1 MAETLSQPRM
11 LQNNAALATI
21 FHRMADCYGY
31 LGTQERFRTIAY
43 ENVSKILHNMKEDIA
58 QYATDL
64 KTLDDIGDIGES
76 IVVFPGAINSNI
88 MKNSGLD
95 APKSSTENKSM
106 KIWSSAKA
114 AQIIIDGMERNQ
126 YRVLVGKDATF
137 MDLLYRLKPRNA
149 AKLIYSKM

>member
-31 LGTQERFRTIAY
+31 LGTQERFRTSAY
-43 ENVSKILHNMKEDIA
+43 ENVSKILYNMKEDIA

-106 KIWSSAKA
+106 KI
-114 AQIIIDGMERNQ
+114 
-126 YRVLVGKDATF
+126 
-137 MDLLYRLKPRNA
+137 
-149 AKLIYSKM
+149 